1 MQMFKGLY
9 EVAWKYWETRDEDIY
24 YNVNDIWLSFNTKC
38 NFLDTVQ
45 GTVII
50 NFIANRF
57 QYDNFMLSLAIRGLD
72 LFAMIMDVSDLARLY
87 TIFMNHQDA
96 YVVGTILG
104 KVAKLLAQ
112 AYMSGALDQ
121 IIRFVSLILE
131 PIESF

>member
-1 MQMFKGLY
+1 MFKGLY
-9 EVAWKYWETRDEDIY
+9 EVGLKYWETRDDDIY

-57 QYDNFMLSLAIRGLD
+57 QYDNFILSLAIRGLD

-104 KVAKLLAQ
+104 KVIKLLAQ
-112 AYMSGALDQ
+112 AYMSGILDQ
-121 IIRFVSLILE
+121 VIHFVMIILGPS
-131 PIESF
+131 

>member
-1 MQMFKGLY
+1 MFKGLY
-9 EVAWKYWETRDEDIY
+9 EVGLKYWETRDDDIY

-57 QYDNFMLSLAIRGLD
+57 QYDNFILSLAIRGLD
-72 LFAMIMDVSDLARLY
+72 LFAMIMDISDLARLY

-104 KVAKLLAQ
+104 KVTKLLAQ
-112 AYMSGALDQ
+112 AYMSGILDQ
-121 IIRFVSLILE
+121 VIHFVMIILGPS
-131 PIESF
+131 

>member
-1 MQMFKGLY
+1 MFKGHY
-9 EVAWKYWETRDEDIY
+9 EVGLKYWETRDDDIY

-57 QYDNFMLSLAIRGLD
+57 QYDNFILSLAIRGLD

-104 KVAKLLAQ
+104 KVTKLLAQ
-112 AYMSGALDQ
+112 AYMSGILDQ
-121 IIRFVSLILE
+121 VIHFVMIILGPS
-131 PIESF
+131 

>member
-1 MQMFKGLY
+1 MFKGLY
-9 EVAWKYWETRDEDIY
+9 EVGLKYWETRDDDIY

-57 QYDNFMLSLAIRGLD
+57 QYDYFILSLAIRGLD

-104 KVAKLLAQ
+104 KVTKLLAQ
-112 AYMSGALDQ
+112 AYMSGILDQ
-121 IIRFVSLILE
+121 VIHFVMIILGPS
-131 PIESF
+131 